1 MKAYKGFNK
10 DMTCRGFQYEEGKEY
25 TTDNAELCKSGFHA
39 CENPLDCFR
48 YYPPATSEYHEV
60 EIDDITDERSSD
72 DTKICG
78 GKIKIGAKLSIAK
91 LCELHFEFVKSH
103 TTNSEKGGNYSSLS
117 GGDRSSLSGGNCSSL
132 SGGEY
137 SSLSGGDRSS
147 LSGGYGSSLSGGYGS
162 SLSGGEYSSLSGG
175 YGSSLSGGDYSS
187 LSGGYGSSLSGG
199 DYSSLSGRGVAI
211 GGKNSIIV
219 VRGNNIKAKAGIGS
233 VIVIVNE
240 KENNFDIV
248 EWKAGVIDGEMLKAD
263 TWYALKDGEFIEVI
277 E

>member
-10 DMTCRGFQYEEGKEY
+10 DMTCRGFQYEEGKGY

-48 YYPPATSEYHEV
+48 YYPPTTSEYHEV
-60 EIDDITDERSSD
+60 EIEDVTDERDSEG
-72 DTKICG
+72 TKICG
-78 GKIKIGAKLSIAK
+78 KKIKIGAKLSVAK

-103 TTNSEKGGNYSSLS
+103 TTNSEKGGDN
-117 GGDRSSLSGGNCSSL
+117 SSLSGGNCSSL
-132 SGGEY
+132 SGGDWSSLSGGY
-137 SSLSGGDRSS
+137 RSSLSGGDNSS
-147 LSGGYGSSLSGGYGS
+147 LSS
-162 SLSGGEYSSLSGG
+162 
-175 YGSSLSGGDYSS
+175 
-187 LSGGYGSSLSGG
+187 
-199 DYSSLSGRGVAI
+199 RGTAI

-219 VRGNNIKAKAGIGS
+219 VRGNNVKAKGGIGS

-240 KENNFDIV
+240 KGNNYDIT
-248 EWKAGVIDGEMLKAD
+248 EWKAGVIDGETLKAD